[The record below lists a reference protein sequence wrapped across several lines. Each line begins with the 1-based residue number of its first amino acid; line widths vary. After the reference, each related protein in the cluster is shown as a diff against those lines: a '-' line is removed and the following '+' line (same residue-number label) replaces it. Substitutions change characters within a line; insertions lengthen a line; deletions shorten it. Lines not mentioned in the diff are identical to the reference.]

1 MSQYRRHVFICT
13 GGDCCPLQ
21 GDTAAYVAYLRKK
34 LAERGLAK
42 EIRVNKSGCFSQC
55 GHGPMVVV
63 YPEDV
68 WYGGVRMEDLD
79 EILLEHLVNSR
90 PVERL
95 RYKAPPGPNKDP
107 LRYEK
112 LGLKRAVD
120 SEKKA

>member
-1 MSQYRRHVFICT
+1 M
-13 GGDCCPLQ
+13 
-21 GDTAAYVAYLRKK
+21 AYVACLRKK

-79 EILLEHLVNSR
+79 EILLEHIVNGR

-95 RYKAPPGPNKDP
+95 RYRAPPGPNKDP

-112 LGLKRAVD
+112 IGLKPAVD
-120 SEKKA
+120 LEKKG

>member
-1 MSQYRRHVFICT
+1 MGQYRRHVFICT
-13 GGDCCPLQ
+13 SGNCCPQQ

-63 YPEDV
+63 YQEDV
-68 WYGGVRMEDLD
+68 WYGRVRMEDLD
-79 EILLEHLVNSR
+79 EILLELLVNGR

-95 RYKAPPGPNKDP
+95 RYRAPPGPNKDP

-112 LGLKRAVD
+112 IGLKPALD
-120 SEKKA
+120 LEKKG

>member
-1 MSQYRRHVFICT
+1 MAH
-13 GGDCCPLQ
+13 
-21 GDTAAYVAYLRKK
+21 LRKG
-34 LAERGLAK
+34 LAARGLAK

-68 WYGGVRMEDLD
+68 WYGGVRIEDLD
-79 EILLEHLVNSR
+79 EILLEHLVNGR

-112 LGLKRAVD
+112 IGRKPAGEP
-120 SEKKA
+120 EKKG